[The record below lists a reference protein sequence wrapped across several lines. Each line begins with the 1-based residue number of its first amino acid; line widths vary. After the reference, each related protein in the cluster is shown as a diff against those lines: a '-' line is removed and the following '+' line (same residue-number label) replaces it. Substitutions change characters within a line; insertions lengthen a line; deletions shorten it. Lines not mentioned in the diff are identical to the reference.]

1 MQPFPAVL
9 AGLAVV
15 TLSLLASAAH
25 GEANVF
31 RTVVAPATREH
42 PRNGEG
48 DIVLLKDGRLMLV
61 YSRFSAGAKGD
72 DSPAEICRRYSSDL
86 GKTWTPDEVLIP
98 NDVMNLMSVSLLRL
112 QNGEILLAYG
122 RRVSNG
128 DLRFYARFSKDE
140 GQSWT
145 EDFVITPDQRYYV
158 INNARIVQ
166 LKSGR
171 LIAPAVVCRGET
183 WKKDYFFFTHTWTSD
198 DNGRTWKTSGQKLV
212 VPGCSEG
219 AEEPGVVELKD
230 GRVLMVIR
238 TNIGHIWSSISTDG
252 GSTWAEPTQTNLD
265 SPNSPATIARIPTT
279 GDLLLVWNNTPPS
292 KKNKGVPRSPL
303 TTAIS
308 KDEGKTWQHVRNL
321 EDAPDGNY
329 CYTSVTFVKDKA
341 VLSFYERAGLKV
353 AMIDDDWFYALK

>member
-1 MQPFPAVL
+1 MLTLMHTVFSVVGVL
-9 AGLAVV
+9 ALMLMTPV
-15 TLSLLASAAH
+15 
-25 GEANVF
+25 ANAEVF
-31 RTVVAPATREH
+31 RTMVAPPTREH

-48 DIVLLKDGRLMLV
+48 DIVALKDGRLMLV
-61 YSRFSAGAKGD
+61 YSRFNAGATAD
-72 DSPAEICRRYSSDL
+72 DSPAEICRRYSSDM

-122 RRVSNG
+122 RRRSNG
-128 DLRFYARFSKDE
+128 DLRFYARCSKDE
-140 GQSWT
+140 GKSWT
-145 EDFVITPDQRYYV
+145 EDFVITPEKRYYV

-183 WKKDYFFFTHTWTSD
+183 WKKDYFFFSHTWTSD
-198 DNGRTWKTSGQKLV
+198 DNGRTWKTSGQRLV

-238 TNIGHIWSSISTDG
+238 TNIGHIWTSVSADAG
-252 GSTWAEPTQTNLD
+252 ATWAEPTVTTLD

-279 GDLLLVWNNTPPS
+279 GDLLLVWNNSPPS
-292 KKNKGVPRSPL
+292 QKNKGIPRSPL

-353 AMIDDDWFYALK
+353 AVIDDDWFYGSK